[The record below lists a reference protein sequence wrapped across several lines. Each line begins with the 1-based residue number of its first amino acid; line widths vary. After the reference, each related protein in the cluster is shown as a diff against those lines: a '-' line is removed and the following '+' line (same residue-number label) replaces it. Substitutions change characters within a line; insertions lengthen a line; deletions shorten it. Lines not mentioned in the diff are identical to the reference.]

1 MTVPGDFTFEGE
13 FKDGSYHEQGKM
25 VWANGDAYEGNWKKG
40 RMEGGGIFRHHEGF
54 VLKGS
59 FKASHF
65 IEEGLL
71 RNPQMGEKEYAA
83 FKKQRKEVL
92 KQK

>member
-1 MTVPGDFTFEGE
+1 M
-13 FKDGSYHEQGKM
+13 S
-25 VWANGDAYEGNWKKG
+25 WANGDAYEGAWKKG

-59 FKASHF
+59 FKANLF
-65 IEEGLL
+65 LDDGLL
-71 RNPQMGEKEYAA
+71 RNPQMGEKEYSV

-92 KQK
+92 RQKERN

>member
-1 MTVPGDFTFEGE
+1 MTVLGDFTYEGE

-25 VWANGDAYEGNWKKG
+25 VWANGDVYEGNWKKG

-71 RNPQMGEKEYAA
+71 RNPQMSEKEYAA
-83 FKKQRKEVL
+83 FKKQRK
-92 KQK
+92 